1 MRGHASGGRRA
12 VKPHDD
18 SFFMTEAL
26 KEAALAAGE
35 GEVPV
40 GCVIVHEG
48 RIIGR
53 AHNQREQLN
62 DPTAHA
68 EMIAVTQAAAALG
81 TWRLNNCTVYVT
93 IEPCP
98 MCAGALVLARVARLV
113 FGARDDKAGAC
124 GTLYNIVRDDRLNH
138 RVEITEDVL
147 ADEAAAL
154 LKDFFRRRRAE
165 DN

>member
-1 MRGHASGGRRA
+1 MA

-26 KEAALAAGE
+26 KEAAIAADE

-40 GCVIVHEG
+40 GCVIVHAG

-53 AHNQREQLN
+53 AHNLREQLN

-68 EMIAVTQAAAALG
+68 EMIAITQASAALAS
-81 TWRLNNCTVYVT
+81 WRLTGCTAYVT

-98 MCAGALVLARVARLV
+98 MCAGALVLARVDRLV

-124 GTLYNIVRDDRLNH
+124 GTLYNVVQDDRLNH
-138 RVEITEDVL
+138 RIEITKGVL
-147 ADEAAAL
+147 ADEAATL
-154 LKDFFRRRRAE
+154 LQEFFRRRRAKT
-165 DN
+165 D

>member
-1 MRGHASGGRRA
+1 MA

-26 KEAALAAGE
+26 KEAAIAADE

-40 GCVIVHEG
+40 GCVIVHAG

-53 AHNQREQLN
+53 AHNLREQLN

-68 EMIAVTQAAAALG
+68 EMIAITQASATLAS
-81 TWRLNNCTVYVT
+81 WRLTGCTAYVT

-98 MCAGALVLARVARLV
+98 MCAGALVLARVDRLV

-124 GTLYNIVRDDRLNH
+124 GTLYNVVQDDRLNH
-138 RVEITEDVL
+138 RIEITKGVL
-147 ADEAAAL
+147 ADEAATL
-154 LKDFFRRRRAE
+154 LQEFFRRRRAKT
-165 DN
+165 D